1 MEIQNVP
8 LPDSCADLDNC
19 CKVEGG
25 ARDDF
30 VFQSG
35 PRSVSE
41 IKQCEFI
48 KFEFSK
54 EGGDS

>member
-8 LPDSCADLDNC
+8 LPVSCADLDNC
-19 CKVEGG
+19 CKVEG